1 MSLAMITADLVGAGH
16 ALLAQTALAP
26 QDVATTLQQIDF
38 AKIARALVIVAVGYV
53 LNRGIEAA
61 FDSLS
66 RQLPKRRL
74 LFERI
79 SSFGRLAIFVL
90 GTYLAVAVLL
100 EDQDKAAVGVV
111 GTLAVAL
118 GFALK
123 DTFSSVMAGV
133 LILIDRPFQVGDRI
147 RFGDTYGEVRE
158 IGLRTVRVLT
168 LDNHLVSIPNNKFL
182 TDEVASANDGELD
195 MMVAVTFYV
204 AVDEDADLVKKLVY
218 EACVTSRYIFLN
230 KPVKMRVQEGEFG
243 PAFATTVKCKAHI
256 IDARFERSYVTD
268 VTERVKLKF
277 ETHDIESPYARLQEV
292 P

>member
-1 MSLAMITADLVGAGH
+1 MSLAMLTADIFASGH
-16 ALLAQTALAP
+16 LLLAQTALAP
-26 QDVATTLQQIDF
+26 QDVATTLQQINF
-38 AKIARALVIVAVGYV
+38 GKIARALVIVAIGYA
-53 LNRGIEAA
+53 LNRGIEASL
-61 FDSLS
+61 DSLS
-66 RQLPKRRL
+66 SQLPKRRL
-74 LFERI
+74 LFKRI
-79 SSFGRLAIFVL
+79 SSFARLTIFVL

-100 EDQDKAAVGVV
+100 EDQDKAAIGVV

-168 LDNHLVSIPNNKFL
+168 LDDDLVSIPNNKFL

-195 MMVAVTFYV
+195 MMVPVTFYV

-218 EACVTSRYIFLN
+218 EACVTSRYIFLR
-230 KPVKMRVQEGEFG
+230 KPVKMRVKEGEFG
-243 PAFATTVKCKAHI
+243 PAFATTVTCKAHI
-256 IDARFERSYVTD
+256 IDARFERAYVTD

-277 ETHDIESPYARLQEV
+277 EKHEVESPYARLQEV
-292 P
+292 

>member
-1 MSLAMITADLVGAGH
+1 MSVMIATAEWICAG
-16 ALLAQTALAP
+16 LPMLAQSTLAP
-26 QDVATTLQQIDF
+26 QDLATTLQGIDF
-38 AKIARALVIVAVGYV
+38 GKIARALVIIAVGYAF
-53 LNRGIEAA
+53 NRGVEATLN
-61 FDSLS
+61 SLS
-66 RQLPKRRL
+66 TQLPKRRL
-74 LFERI
+74 LFKRV
-79 SSFGRLAIFVL
+79 SSFTRLTVFVL
-90 GTYLAVAVLL
+90 GTYLAIAVLL
-100 EDQDKAAVGVV
+100 EDQDKAAIGVV

-168 LDNHLVSIPNNKFL
+168 LDDNLVSIPNNKFL

-195 MMVAVTFYV
+195 MMVPVTFYV

-218 EACVTSRYIFLN
+218 EACVTSRYIFLK
-230 KPVKMRVQEGEFG
+230 KPVKLRVKEGEFG
-243 PAFATTVKCKAHI
+243 PAFATTVTCKAHI

-277 ETHDIESPYARLQEV
+277 EKHAIESPYARLQEV
-292 P
+292 